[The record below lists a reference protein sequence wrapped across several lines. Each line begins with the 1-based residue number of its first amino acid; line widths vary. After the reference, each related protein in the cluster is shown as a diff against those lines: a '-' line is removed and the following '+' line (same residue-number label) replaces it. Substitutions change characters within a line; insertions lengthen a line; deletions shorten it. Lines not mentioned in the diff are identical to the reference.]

1 MSWLDNR
8 VVLVTGGASGLG
20 RAVVRRFVEEGAS
33 VGILDV
39 SADGLADLSDEFG
52 DSVVTST
59 GDVTRLSDNEDAVER
74 TVDAFGK
81 LDVFVGNAG
90 VFDDN
95 VTIAELPDDD
105 EAIADS
111 FRDLFEINVLGY
123 LLGAKA
129 ALPEL
134 VETNGRMVF
143 TASGASFE
151 PDGGGSLYVPSKHAI
166 AGIVRQL
173 AFELS
178 PSVSVNAVAPGY
190 VPTNLSGIESLEREE
205 GGVLDES
212 EFDPSVHPAGIV
224 PTPADYTGAYVLLA
238 SEENSRPM
246 TGTIVRADLG
256 RNVRGIGNVSGRAL
270 EFVTDG
276 VDTA

>member
-1 MSWLDNR
+1 MGWLDNR
-8 VVLVTGGASGLG
+8 VALVTGGASGLG
-20 RAVVRRFVEEGAS
+20 RAVVRRFVDEGAS
-33 VGILDV
+33 VGVLDV
-39 SADGLADLSDEFG
+39 SADGLDDLEDELG
-52 DSVVTST
+52 NSVVTIA
-59 GDVTRLSDNEDAVER
+59 GDVTRLSDNETAVER
-74 TVDAFGK
+74 TVDAFGR

-95 VTIAELPDDD
+95 VTIAELPEDD
-105 EAIADS
+105 EALAKS
-111 FRDLFEINVLGY
+111 FRDLFDINVLGY

-143 TASGASFE
+143 TASGASFA
-151 PDGGGSLYVPSKHAI
+151 PDGGGSLYVPSKHAV
-166 AGIVRQL
+166 AGIIRQL

-178 PSVSVNAVAPGY
+178 PTVSVNGVAPGY
-190 VPTNLSGIESLEREE
+190 VPTDLSGIDSLERDE
-205 GGVLDES
+205 GGLIDES

-224 PTPADYTGAYVLLA
+224 PTPDDYAGAYVLLA

-246 TGTIVRADLG
+246 TGTIVRANLG
-256 RNVRGIGNVSGRAL
+256 RDVRGIGAVSGRAL

-276 VDTA
+276 LDGA